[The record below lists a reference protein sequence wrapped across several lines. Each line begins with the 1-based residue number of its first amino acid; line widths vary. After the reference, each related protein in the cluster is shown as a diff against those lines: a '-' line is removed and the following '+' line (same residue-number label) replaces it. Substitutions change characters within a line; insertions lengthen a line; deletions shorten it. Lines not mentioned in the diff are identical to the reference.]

1 MSRIGKMPVSLPKG
15 VEATKAEGTL
25 SVKGPKGSLTMKV
38 HPDMKIV
45 IEEDE
50 LRVERPSDQ
59 KDHRALHGLTRSLIQ
74 NMVIGVTDGFT
85 KTLEIIGVG

>member
-50 LRVERPSDQ
+50 LRVERPRIRRITGLYMD
-59 KDHRALHGLTRSLIQ
+59 LH
-74 NMVIGVTDGFT
+74 VH
-85 KTLEIIGVG
+85 